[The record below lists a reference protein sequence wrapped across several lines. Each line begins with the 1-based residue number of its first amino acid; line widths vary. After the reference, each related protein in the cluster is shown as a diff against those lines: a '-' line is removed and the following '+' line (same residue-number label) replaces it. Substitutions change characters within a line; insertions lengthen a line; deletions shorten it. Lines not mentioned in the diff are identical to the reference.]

1 MSDELIR
8 LPGQSLRNLSPPR
21 VRAFS
26 IIGASI
32 STAAR
37 MPDGDLLGLGSHL
50 IVTPIEF
57 ATKMALEKQAA

>member
-1 MSDELIR
+1 MNDELIR
-8 LPGQSLRNLSPPR
+8 LPGAIEPATRQGVQHHRCEH
-21 VRAFS
+21 FDC
-26 IIGASI
+26 
-32 STAAR
+32 AR